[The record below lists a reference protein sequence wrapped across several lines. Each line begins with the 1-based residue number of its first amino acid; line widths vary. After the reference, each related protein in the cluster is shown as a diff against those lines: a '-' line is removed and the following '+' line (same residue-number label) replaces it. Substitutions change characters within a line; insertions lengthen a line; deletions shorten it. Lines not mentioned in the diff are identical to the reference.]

1 MKKIK
6 KIIIA
11 LLTAILLITTF
22 SACSKKVEST
32 PVKIDDFRTTAYIVG
47 NNLRD
52 IDNLDTSHFD
62 QITDFI
68 FFGCAKFDEDGNVI
82 LDEDFDEVYGN
93 LKNALNG
100 KEGKKVYLNILGPDA
115 QTNSEDWNE
124 QMKDKG
130 DRHNKAFQSGN
141 LENNI
146 KSVLDKYGFD
156 GIFFDYEFTI
166 KNKNWDIYSDF
177 ILSLDKALG
186 DKYEI
191 GMALAGWDI
200 KLSKEAKQVVDRIE
214 VMSYDL
220 WEKDGTHASYEIA
233 QEDIKKFEKAGFDK
247 AKLDL
252 GVPFYAR
259 PTTQDAVWYDYK
271 EYIDKIDENGF
282 GKDEERNLTV
292 SFNTYDVIAKKTEL
306 AIDSGCGGM
315 MIWHY
320 ACDVP
325 QSNEKSLFNAIEN
338 TVNEKANQQDK

>member
-1 MKKIK
+1 MKKFK
-6 KIIIA
+6 KIIV
-11 LLTAILLITTF
+11 AILAATLLATAF

-32 PVKIDDFRTTAYIVG
+32 PVKIEDFRTTAYIVG

-52 IDNLDTSHFD
+52 MDNFDSSHFD

-68 FFGCAKFDEDGNVI
+68 FFGCAKFDEDGNVV

-124 QMKDKG
+124 QMADKG
-130 DRHNKAFQSGN
+130 ERHNKAFQSGN

-146 KSVLDKYGFD
+146 KLVLDKYGFD
-156 GIFFDYEFTI
+156 GIFFDYEFTM

-177 ILSLDKALG
+177 ILSLDNTLG

-191 GMALAGWDI
+191 GMALASWDI
-200 KLSKEAKQVVDRIE
+200 KLSKEAKKVVDRIE

-220 WEKDGTHASYEIA
+220 WDKDGTHASYEIA
-233 QEDIKKFEKAGFDK
+233 EDDIKKFEKAGFDK

-259 PTTQDAVWYDYK
+259 PTTQEAVWYDYK
-271 EYIDKIDENGF
+271 EYIDKIDEKGF
-282 GKDEERNLTV
+282 GKDDERNLTV
-292 SFNTYDVIAKKTEL
+292 SFNTYDTIAKKTQL

-325 QSNEKSLFNAIEN
+325 KSNEKSLFNAIEN
-338 TVNEKANQQDK
+338 TVNEKANQQ